1 MNNYMGARGTIVVR
15 LTHMEGRLKLAGA
28 TVEILNRGERL
39 TTDENGTVSVVVP
52 APPKSLSLTPN
63 PPVRPFAVYDLRI
76 SLPGYVSITVYGVQ
90 VFDGIESLCRYD
102 MVRLEDANGKT
113 EDIINQ
119 SPHGLF
125 MYPNMPSDGARAA
138 TVFAAADTRAVVIP
152 QNVTVHLGPPN
163 SNAVNVTVPFIEYVK
178 NVASS
183 EIYPTWPDESLIAN
197 INAEVSLVLN
207 RIYTEWYP
215 SQGYD
220 FDISASPAFDQYFV
234 HRREIFANV
243 ERIVDE
249 IFNNYIARQGF
260 IEPIFA
266 QFCDGVRSACTG
278 LSQWGTVDLANQ
290 GYRSLEIVRYYYG
303 QDTEIRLGTV
313 VEEDPDSYGGTPL
326 SAGSTGADVLTVQ
339 NRLNRIAI
347 NYPAIPFITL
357 PEGVYNS
364 DTERAVRIF
373 QQTFGLPENGTVDR
387 DTWYRI
393 LYIYNAVKKLAELES
408 EGEEFQEGQY
418 PGNDLVIG
426 DRGPNVLRME
436 WYINAISRS
445 GQFPQVPTLT
455 LNGIYDTET
464 ENAVRI
470 LQGIFGLTQSGRVD
484 EATWNDITSLFNEV
498 GETQFPGPTVG
509 GEVSGWPRPYPGAP
523 LQRGSR
529 GDNVYYI
536 QELLRVI
543 NRYNSAVPA
552 VESDGIFGVNT
563 RDAIYAF
570 QSAYGLTVDGIV
582 GPLTWEKLNAVYGE
596 AEDGLP
602 TLG

>member
-1 MNNYMGARGTIVVR
+1 MNGYMGARGTIVVR
-15 LTHMEGRLKLAGA
+15 LTHMEGRLRLSGA

-39 TTDENGTVSVVVP
+39 TTDINGIARAVVP

-90 VFDGIESLCRYD
+90 VFDGIESVCSYD
-102 MVRLEDANGKT
+102 MVRLEEAGGKT

-125 MYPNMPSDGARAA
+125 MYPQDMQAADRAA
-138 TVFAAADTRAVVIP
+138 TAFATAEEPAVIIP

-163 SNAVNVTVPFIEYVK
+163 SNAVNVTVPFIDYVK
-178 NVASS
+178 NVACS
-183 EIYPTWPDESLIAN
+183 EIYPTWPEQSLIAN
-197 INAEVSLVLN
+197 INAEVTFVLN

-234 HRREIFANV
+234 DRREIFANV
-243 ERIVDE
+243 ERIVDG
-249 IFNNYIARQGF
+249 IFNNYIGRRGF

-278 LSQWGTVDLANQ
+278 LSQWGTVDLAQQ
-290 GYRSLEIVRYYYG
+290 GYSSLEIVRYYYG
-303 QDTEIRLGTV
+303 QNTEIRQGTI
-313 VEEDPDSYGGTPL
+313 VEGEPDSYGGTPL
-326 SAGSTGADVLTVQ
+326 ATGSTGADVLILQ

-347 NYPAIPFITL
+347 NYPAIPFIRL

-364 DTERAVRIF
+364 DTETAVRVF
-373 QQTFGLPENGTVDR
+373 QQTFGLEDTGTVDR

-408 EGEEFQEGQY
+408 EGEELQGGQY
-418 PGNDLVIG
+418 PGNPLVAG

-445 GQFPQVPTLT
+445 GQFPQVPTVT
-455 LNGIYDTET
+455 LNGIYDSET
-464 ENAVRI
+464 ENAVRV

-484 EATWNDITSLFNEV
+484 EPTWNSITELYNEL
-498 GETQFPGPTVG
+498 EDTLYPGQTTG
-509 GEVSGWPRPYPGAP
+509 GAVSGWPRPYPNAP

-529 GDNVYYI
+529 GDSVYYV
-536 QELLRVI
+536 QELLNVI
-543 NRYNSAVPA
+543 SRYNSAVPA
-552 VESDGIFGVNT
+552 VEADGIFGVNT
-563 RDAIYAF
+563 RDAVYAF
-570 QSAYGLTVDGIV
+570 QNAYGLQVDGIV

-602 TLG
+602 AMG